1 VEGLD
6 TTRRNSLRLLPFGP
20 DRVGENAART
30 SLPPQDIAKFSWA
43 GKCLIE
49 KSKISIKRPYKK
61 RRFSKNRRSVY
72 EHAVATK

>member
-1 VEGLD
+1 
-6 TTRRNSLRLLPFGP
+6 
-20 DRVGENAART
+20 
-30 SLPPQDIAKFSWA
+30 
-43 GKCLIE
+43 LIE